1 MLPVRP
7 VLISLRKHLRSVL
20 YILVS
25 AALLGAALYLVGIQT
40 SLNALAGLQFEA
52 GLAAFLLLLCNMLF
66 VFLRFRSVL
75 KNFGYRPNWSTSA
88 LAFIAGQISNQVLL
102 NVVGQS
108 LSRAATL
115 QAAKIPF
122 GVSVVTTYWE
132 RVLAAGL
139 LFLFAFI
146 AAFFLFLDSGI
157 ELRDGSAY
165 FVSVIVA
172 IAVVSAVIFSVHF
185 ANPGFRGK
193 LWMIPRRI
201 LQFWPAILL
210 TVAAHLSMLLAYV
223 VLLVALEPHPLSAG
237 LICAVTIVMFSASLP
252 ISFSGWGV
260 RELSAAHAL
269 AFVGFSSSTAIA
281 AALAIGLLGL
291 LITAC
296 SGVIALFLF
305 AHMHLR
311 SKAVAPADIGYAVM
325 VDQDQWLGIAVI
337 AAGIATAIL
346 LFFQIQIPTPNGGIT
361 ANIADILALTGL
373 GLFLLLL
380 MRRRSI
386 FPLPGWLIIPM
397 AALSALVLLGIFSG
411 YLQFGSNNWALMNR
425 GFGWL
430 VILGYVS
437 LGAMLALIPQ
447 QGVEN
452 KLLQAFALAG
462 VTVAAI
468 QIMLMLCSLLIIPLP
483 GEIFSTPIKGY
494 ATNSNSFAIQMVFTG
509 ISVVIASRIRP
520 MNLKPAVYTSALAI
534 ILVAIFYTY
543 SRVGMA
549 MMTTLITFMLVFAS
563 PDERRQ
569 GLRTAAILGL
579 LYLFLLSFPS
589 VLAAITSAFP
599 SDTISINS
607 GVYPANPL
615 EMSRG
620 YSDNERWVTL
630 VEGWS
635 LWLEHPVL
643 GAGIG
648 AYIQNRL
655 DAGLDVLVIHSVPLW
670 LLAETGMIGLLIATA
685 ALAMITRAAVLTMK
699 NPATR
704 AWGLGF
710 LIMLTCITGASLVH
724 DLFFQRPFWFLLGLF
739 SAVAA
744 RNAASAQLQRV

>member
-1 MLPVRP
+1 M
-7 VLISLRKHLRSVL
+7 LISLRKHLRSVL

-40 SLNALAGLQFEA
+40 SLSALAGLKLEA
-52 GLAAFLLLLCNMLF
+52 GLVALLLILGNTFF

-88 LAFIAGQISNQVLL
+88 LAFIAGQISNQILL

-139 LFLFAFI
+139 LFLFALI
-146 AAFFLFLDSGI
+146 AAFFLFLDIGI

-165 FVSVIVA
+165 LISIIAA
-172 IAVVSAVIFSVHF
+172 IAIVSAVIFSAHF
-185 ANPGFRGK
+185 ANPGFRSK
-193 LWMIPRRI
+193 LWGLPRRI
-201 LQFWPAILL
+201 LRFWPAILL

-223 VLLVALEPHPLSAG
+223 VLLVALEPHPVSAG

-296 SGVIALFLF
+296 GGVIALFLF

-311 SKAVAPADIGYAVM
+311 NKAVAPADIRDAIL

-337 AAGIATAIL
+337 FAGIATAVL
-346 LFFQIQIPTPNGGIT
+346 LFFQIQIPTANGGIT

-380 MRRRSI
+380 LRRRSV
-386 FPLPGWLIIPM
+386 FPLQGWLIISM
-397 AALSALVLLGIFSG
+397 AALSALILLGIISG
-411 YLQFGSNNWALMNR
+411 YLRFGSNNWALFNR

-447 QGVEN
+447 RGVEK

-468 QIMLMLCSLLIIPLP
+468 QITLMFCSLLIIPLP
-483 GEIFSTPIKGY
+483 REVFSTPMKAY
-494 ATNSNSFAIQMVFTG
+494 ATNSNSFAIQMVLTG
-509 ISVVIASRIRP
+509 ISIVIASRIRLMSLRP
-520 MNLKPAVYTSALAI
+520 IVYTGALAI

-549 MMTTLITFMLVFAS
+549 MMAVLIVFMLVFAS

-569 GLRTAAILGL
+569 GYKTTAILGL
-579 LYLFLLSFPS
+579 IYLFLLFFPS
-589 VLAAITSAFP
+589 IIAAVTSSLP
-599 SDTISINS
+599 SDALSINS
-607 GVYPANPL
+607 EVYPANPL
-615 EMSRG
+615 EMSRA

-630 VEGWS
+630 IESWS

-648 AYIQNRL
+648 AYIQGRL
-655 DAGLDVLVIHSVPLW
+655 DAGLGVLVIHSVPLW
-670 LLAETGMIGLLIATA
+670 LLAETGVIGLLIATA
-685 ALAMITRAAVLTMK
+685 ALAAITRAAFLTMK
-699 NPATR
+699 DPATR

-710 LIMLTCITGASLVH
+710 LIMLTCITAASLVH

-744 RNAASAQLQRV
+744 RNASSAQLQRV